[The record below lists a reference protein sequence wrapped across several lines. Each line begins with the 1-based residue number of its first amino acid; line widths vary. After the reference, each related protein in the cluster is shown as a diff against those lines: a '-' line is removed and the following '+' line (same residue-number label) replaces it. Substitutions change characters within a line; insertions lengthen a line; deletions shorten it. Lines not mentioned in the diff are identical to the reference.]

1 MMNWRTTKP
10 KARLQIEK
18 RVGETDLHGLSHPCR
33 LTARLQLS
41 RPREPSLMELP
52 SEGFHLF
59 LQSQLLSLEFL

>member
-33 LTARLQLS
+33 LTA
-41 RPREPSLMELP
+41 
-52 SEGFHLF
+52 GFSSPVLGSHP
-59 LQSQLLSLEFL
+59 